1 MVAGFGVYGLTS
13 GQQNFFCKY
22 KYVVQNNPSEEI
34 EIEITYYEIDEQTKI
49 FKIIFDGEMVEVPAG
64 TDFTVQV
71 RMFGANNNYR
81 VRGYYG
87 YNGNS
92 YKTFDNQDKDL
103 FEITHSSLSSNGSG
117 IDSGQIPSLCYY
129 VIG

>member
-34 EIEITYYEIDEQTKI
+34 EIEITSNEIDEQTKI
-49 FKIIFDGEMVEVPAG
+49 FTIMFDGEMVEVPAG

-71 RMFGANNNYR
+71 KMFGANNNYR

-103 FEITHSSLSSNGSG
+103 FEITHSSLSSNG
-117 IDSGQIPSLCYY
+117 
-129 VIG
+129 

>member
-1 MVAGFGVYGLTS
+1 MVAGFGVYGVTS
-13 GQQNFFCKY
+13 GQQSFFCKY
-22 KYVVQNNPSEEI
+22 KYVVSNNPSEEF
-34 EIEITYYEIDEQTKI
+34 EKEITANEVDEQSKI
-49 FKIIFDGEMVEVPAG
+49 HTILFDGEMVEVPAG

-71 RMFGANNNYR
+71 RMCGANNNYK

-92 YKTFDNQDKDL
+92 YKTFDNLDKDL
-103 FEITHSSLSSNGSG
+103 FEVTHSSLSSNGTG
-117 IDSGQIPSLCYY
+117 LDSGQIPSLCYY

>member
-13 GQQNFFCKY
+13 GQNNFFCKY
-22 KYVVQNNPSEEI
+22 KYVVGTTPSEEL
-34 EIEITYYEIDEQTKI
+34 ETEITSNEIDETTKI
-49 FKIIFDGEMVEVPAG
+49 YTVMFDGEMVEVPAG
-64 TDFTVQV
+64 TDFSVQM
-71 RMFGANNNYR
+71 RLYGPNNNFR

-87 YNGNS
+87 HNGNS

-103 FEITHSSLSSNGSG
+103 FEITYSSLSSNGTG
-117 IDSGQIPSLCYY
+117 LDSGQVPSLCYY